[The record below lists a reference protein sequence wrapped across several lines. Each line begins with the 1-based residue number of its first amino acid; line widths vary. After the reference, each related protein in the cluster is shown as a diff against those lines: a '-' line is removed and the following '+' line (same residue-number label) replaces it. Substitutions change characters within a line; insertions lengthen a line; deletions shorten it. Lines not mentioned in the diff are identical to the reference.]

1 VYWIIALL
9 ALLLPALSTAAAT
22 EDNCQTCHP
31 IEVTGVHETIDCAA
45 CHGTLAEHDRAG
57 DTADTLDR
65 CQNCHEGTAGILH
78 GSMALREAEQ
88 AFVERSWGQA
98 DPDFYQINCSSCHV
112 QTCFDC
118 HSTGGHQLARPQ
130 KKDCHSCHLGY
141 YVGADYYGMA
151 PREDAMRYQ
160 RGPEFQGE
168 HYLKMSAD
176 VHQRAGMSCG
186 DCHSMQSLA
195 AGQQSAKSCRDCHE
209 PSPEVIEHRIGA
221 HMAKLECYSCH
232 SAWAA
237 QEYGTF
243 FVRFT
248 NSPSQPYFRVRTD
261 TTADNYIRSAYL
273 RRQNLPPLGL
283 NDRGLVS
290 PIRPQYLAY
299 FSDVVGEQAVGE
311 ENRLLA
317 AEWKAF
323 FPHTIQ
329 RGTPMCNACHDQPE
343 RFLLGD
349 PEARIYLPEKDGLT
363 LGSFWEQDGQ
373 LVINGSFYS
382 RERFEKMSQRSPDY
396 VKAYVEKWKKLT
408 ESVAPSSP

>member
-1 VYWIIALL
+1 MIALL
-9 ALLLPALSTAAAT
+9 VLLLSGPLSAAVS
-22 EDNCQTCHP
+22 DSDCRSCHQVELKQP
-31 IEVTGVHETIDCAA
+31 HNELECIA
-45 CHGTLAEHDRAG
+45 CHGEDHEQAGVTSEILQRCQDCHD
-57 DTADTLDR
+57 DTA
-65 CQNCHEGTAGILH
+65 GVLH
-78 GSMALREAEQ
+78 GPMAMREAEQ
-88 AFVERSWGQA
+88 AFVSRSWGKV

-118 HSTGGHQLARPQ
+118 HSDGGHQLARP
-130 KKDCHSCHLGY
+130 KKEDCHACHRGY

-151 PREDAMRYQ
+151 PREDALRYQ

-176 VHQRAGMSCG
+176 VHQQAGMRCG
-186 DCHSMQSLA
+186 DCHSMASLA
-195 AGQQSAKSCRDCHE
+195 AGQQSAKNCRDCHE
-209 PSPEVIEHRIGA
+209 PDPEIIEHGIAR
-221 HMAKLECYSCH
+221 HLEKLECYSCH

-243 FVRFT
+243 FVRF
-248 NSPSQPYFRVRTD
+248 SDSSYQQYFNVRRD
-261 TTADNYIRSAYL
+261 QTADNYIRSAYL

-283 NDRGLVS
+283 NDRGLIS
-290 PIRPQYLAY
+290 PIRPQYIAY

-329 RGTPMCNACHDQPE
+329 RGTPMCDACHDQPE
-343 RFLLGD
+343 RFILGD
-349 PEARIYLPEKDGLT
+349 PEARIYLLEKDGLT

-373 LVINGSFYS
+373 TVSNGSFYP
-382 RERFEKMSQRSPDY
+382 RERFEKMSERTPDY

-408 ESVAPSSP
+408 KSVAPSSP